1 MADHWVQPPI
11 SGKHVQ
17 GPVFPLVHATVSY
30 FLSPSASSTLPW
42 ATWGHTPSIPIC
54 VVLILHPLLLYNQK
68 KSFKT
73 FLMFP
78 SQWTELEALF
88 LSMMGAK
95 KLLRP
100 RPSVPPASR
109 TESCLPETHLHWPWS
124 PCPQNLIER
133 EQKDSITHG
142 SAYNKQGPSLATKAT
157 SVYIHVCV
165 LSSTYADIMYA

>member
-68 KSFKT
+68 KKFQN
-73 FLMFP
+73 FLN
-78 SQWTELEALF
+78 
-88 LSMMGAK
+88 
-95 KLLRP
+95 
-100 RPSVPPASR
+100 VPIPVNR
-109 TESCLPETHLHWPWS
+109 TWS
-124 PCPQNLIER
+124 PLPIHDGG
-133 EQKDSITHG
+133 QKVTETQAVS
-142 SAYNKQGPSLATKAT
+142 PSCFKDRILLTWNTSPLTVVPMSSEPDRKRTKRQHY
-157 SVYIHVCV
+157 SW
-165 LSSTYADIMYA
+165 LSL